1 MRRRMLATVTLTF
14 VAAAGTLLGA
24 GSPAHAATTVF
35 CSQPA
40 NPSGDACFY
49 STGDKFAVQ
58 DIRKDGLR
66 AVVIWNTDY
75 GRSGECHDANGA
87 QNGWTWCDYD
97 FAEGHTLRF
106 VVVARDGA
114 NGANQWPSNVVTAWI
129 SGR

>member
-1 MRRRMLATVTLTF
+1 MRRHILTTITLTL
-14 VAAAGTLLGA
+14 VAVAGTLFGVGA
-24 GSPAHAATTVF
+24 PAHAATTTF
-35 CSQPA
+35 CVQPF
-40 NPSGDACFY
+40 NTSGDACFY

-58 DIRKDGLR
+58 DMRPDGMR
-66 AVVIWNTDY
+66 AVVIWHTDY

-97 FAEGHTLRF
+97 FAEGHTLQF

-114 NGANQWPSNVVTAWI
+114 NGANRYPSPVVYAWI

>member
-1 MRRRMLATVTLTF
+1 MRRRMVSTMTVTF
-14 VAAAGTLLGA
+14 VAAAAALVGT
-24 GSPAHAATTVF
+24 GSAAYAATTVF

-49 STGDKFAVQ
+49 STGDKFAIQ
-58 DIRKDGLR
+58 DIRPDGMR

-75 GRSGECHDANGA
+75 GRSGECTDANGA
-87 QNGWTWCDYD
+87 QNGWVWCDYD
-97 FAEGHTLRF
+97 LAEGHSLRF

-114 NGANQWPSNVVTAWI
+114 NGANQWPSPVAYAWT